1 MQRANAGAA
10 KGNCGN
16 GEVTEKAGEIVARVW
31 DPGLLCVSGV
41 PGGVLAPKDLC
52 LFYLNYTPLTP
63 NRLTSPQM

>member
-31 DPGLLCVSGV
+31 DPRPALCFGS
-41 PGGVLAPKDLC
+41 PWGVLARKIC
-52 LFYLNYTPLTP
+52 VYSTLTTH
-63 NRLTSPQM
+63 R

>member
-31 DPGLLCVSGV
+31 DPRPALCFGSPWGRPGPEGSVSIL
-41 PGGVLAPKDLC
+41 P
-52 LFYLNYTPLTP
+52 
-63 NRLTSPQM
+63 